1 MTFVDPLIVKQMAAA
16 SAALSAVYDNP
27 QLVTAIT
34 KGEVNAVNQLVATA
48 TIYNSLLQNAGGGA
62 AASSF

>member
-27 QLVTAIT
+27 NLVMAIT
-34 KGEVNAVNQLVATA
+34 KGEVNPVNQLIATV
-48 TIYNSLLQNAGGGA
+48 TIYSSLLHDAG
-62 AASSF
+62 ASSPPSF